1 MAKNTHIT
9 DKILPIEQL
18 RLKVAQWRFKEQ
30 RIVFTNGCF
39 DILHR
44 GHIHTLM
51 MAAEQGDRLIVG
63 LNSDASVSQLK
74 GPDRPIQDEM
84 SRAILLAAMQFI
96 DAVILFEEET
106 PLQLIEQIKPDVL
119 VKGGDYQKEDIVG
132 AEILKKTG
140 GEIITVPFL
149 QGLSTTNIIKKA
161 QI

>member
-1 MAKNTHIT
+1 MP
-9 DKILPIEQL
+9 LEQL
-18 RLKVAQWRFKEQ
+18 LPKVAQWRFKEQ
-30 RIVFTNGCF
+30 RIVFSNGCF

-44 GHIHTLM
+44 GHVHTLM
-51 MAAEQGDRLIVG
+51 TAAEQGDRLIVG
-63 LNSDASVSQLK
+63 LNNDQSVRLLK
-74 GPDRPIQDEM
+74 GAERPIQDEM

-96 DAVILFEEET
+96 DAVILFEEQT
-106 PLQLIEQIKPDVL
+106 PRRLIEQIKPDVL

-132 AEILKKTG
+132 ADIMRQNG